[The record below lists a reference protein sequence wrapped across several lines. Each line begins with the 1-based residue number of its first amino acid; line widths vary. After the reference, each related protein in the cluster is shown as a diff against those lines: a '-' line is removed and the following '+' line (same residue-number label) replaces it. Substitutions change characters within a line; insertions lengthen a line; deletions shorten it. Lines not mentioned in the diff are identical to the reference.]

1 MAVTKLWVVNDN
13 LGRVIDYAK
22 NPTKTHKPKYSKEDI
37 QSLRDVLAYATDEE
51 KTDKE
56 LYVTGIHCD
65 KHNAR
70 ADFIRV
76 KKQFQKTD
84 GVQAYH
90 GYMSFAPDELTP
102 DECHQI
108 GIEFAQRMWGDK
120 FQVVVTTHLN
130 TKSLHNHFVVNSVSF
145 VDGKRLHNEKAWFIF
160 RRVADDICKE
170 HGLGIIEKP
179 ETHIDSRFLQECD
192 KKNMPTRYNL
202 AKAAI
207 DDAIAHSRTMG
218 EFQRNLIKL
227 GYYYDLSKNRK
238 YWTIRPMGSKKS
250 IRLYRLGEEYTNKRI
265 QKRIEENTLK
275 RNFQRN
281 FQGYSP
287 PPYNPH
293 YDIRRVKGSLYNLY
307 LYYCYRLGCFDKPEQ
322 KQPPHKLHYLIRQD
336 LMKVEKYSQEAR
348 LLGKHHI
355 DTTEQLLSFKESCE
369 KETDALIEER
379 KHLRNQERHKDI
391 SESERSEIKSKIA
404 SISKKLKELRTDISL
419 CEDIVERSQEIER
432 RTEQIRKD
440 DEKLKTK
447 EVRSHEQF
455 QRRR

>member
-37 QSLRDVLAYATDEE
+37 QSLKDVLAYATDEE

-70 ADFIRV
+70 ADFVRV
-76 KKQFQKTD
+76 KRQFQKTD
-84 GVQAYH
+84 GIQAYH
-90 GYMSFAPDELTP
+90 GYMSFKPNELTP

-120 FQVVVTTHLN
+120 FQVIVTTHLN

-160 RRVADDICKE
+160 RKVADEICAE
-170 HGLGIIEKP
+170 HNLSTLDNPERFRDPYFLTEQNKQGL
-179 ETHIDSRFLQECD
+179 
-192 KKNMPTRYNL
+192 PTRYNL
-202 AKAAI
+202 ARAAI

-227 GYYYDLSKNRK
+227 GYNYDLSKNHK
-238 YWTIRPMGSKKS
+238 YWTVRPKGSKKS

-265 QKRIEENTLK
+265 RERVEENARK
-275 RNFQRN
+275 RNFLRN
-281 FQGYSP
+281 FQGYTP

-293 YDIRRVKGSLYNLY
+293 YDIRKVKGSLYNLY

-322 KQPPHKLHYLIRQD
+322 RQPPHKLHYLIRQD

-355 DTTEQLLSFKESCE
+355 DTTEQLLLFKESCE
-369 KETDALIEER
+369 KEMDTLTKER

-391 SESERSEIKSKIA
+391 PESERSEIKSKIA
-404 SISKKLKELRTDISL
+404 TISTRLTALRKDIAL
-419 CEDIVERSQEIER
+419 CEDIAERSQELDR
-432 RTEQIRKD
+432 RTEQIRSD
-440 DEKLKTK
+440 DEKFKTK
-447 EVRSHEQF
+447 EVMSHEQF